1 MNTLWTHFRR
11 LVASLMLVA
20 MASFVLHG
28 GAMAGMHQH
37 GPGSTECAP
46 AAPAG
51 HTHQASVHDHSSA
64 HAHPGAH
71 NHADG
76 AAHQHADTALDTADA
91 GDPASDAKPSPCCA
105 SVCAIAMTA
114 IGSDAM
120 SAPMGIAVAL
130 LPTSQNGSGMSLDG
144 LKRPP
149 RTPSIA

>member
-1 MNTLWTHFRR
+1 LNTLWTQFRR

-28 GAMAGMHQH
+28 GAMAAMHQH

-51 HTHQASVHDHSSA
+51 HVHQAAVQDHSSA
-64 HAHPGAH
+64 HSHQAEHA
-71 NHADG
+71 HADG
-76 AAHQHADTALDTADA
+76 VAHQHADTALDTAEA
-91 GDPASDAKPSPCCA
+91 GDPASDAKPSPCCTG
-105 SVCAIAMTA
+105 VCAIAMTA
-114 IGSDAM
+114 IGSDAI

-130 LPTSQNGSGMSLDG
+130 LPTSQNGSSMSLRG

-149 RTPSIA
+149 RTPSTV

>member
-1 MNTLWTHFRR
+1 LNTLWTHFRR

-20 MASFVLHG
+20 MTSFVLHG

-37 GPGSTECAP
+37 GPGSTECAL

-51 HTHQASVHDHSSA
+51 HVHHASVHDHSSA
-64 HAHPGAH
+64 HAQQADHDP
-71 NHADG
+71 ADG
-76 AAHQHADTALDTADA
+76 VAHQHADTALDTAEA

-105 SVCAIAMTA
+105 SVCAIALTA
-114 IGSDAM
+114 IGSDAI
-120 SAPMGIAVAL
+120 SAPMGIAAAL

-149 RTPSIA
+149 RTPSIV

>member
-20 MASFVLHG
+20 MTSFVLHG

-51 HTHQASVHDHSSA
+51 HVRQAAVHDHSAA
-64 HAHPGAH
+64 HD
-71 NHADG
+71 HADG
-76 AAHQHADTALDTADA
+76 AAHQHADTASDMADA
-91 GDPASDAKPSPCCA
+91 GDPASDAEPSPCCA
-105 SVCAIAMTA
+105 SVCAIALTFIA
-114 IGSDAM
+114 PDAL
-120 SAPMGIAVAL
+120 SAPMGIAVEL
-130 LPTSQNGSGMSLDG
+130 LPASQNGTGMSPDG

>member
-46 AAPAG
+46 ASPAR
-51 HTHQASVHDHSSA
+51 HVHQAAVHDHSSA
-64 HAHPGAH
+64 HAHQAAH
-71 NHADG
+71 DHADG
-76 AAHQHADTALDTADA
+76 AAHQHADTAVDTADA
-91 GDPASDAKPSPCCA
+91 EDPASDAKPSPCCA
-105 SVCAIAMTA
+105 SVCAIALTA
-114 IGSDAM
+114 IASDAI
-120 SAPMGIAVAL
+120 SAPMGIAVEL
-130 LPTSQNGSGMSLDG
+130 LPASQNGTGMSLDG

-149 RTPSIA
+149 RTPGIA

>member
-20 MASFVLHG
+20 MTSFVLHG

-51 HTHQASVHDHSSA
+51 HVHQAAAHDHSSA
-64 HAHPGAH
+64 HAHQAEH
-71 NHADG
+71 DHADG
-76 AAHQHADTALDTADA
+76 AAHQHLDEPLDTAGA
-91 GDPASDAKPSPCCA
+91 GDPASDAKSSSCCA
-105 SVCAIAMTA
+105 SICAIALA
-114 IGSDAM
+114 AM
-120 SAPMGIAVAL
+120 APGAVSAPIGLAVEL
-130 LPTSQNGSGMSLDG
+130 LPASQNGTSMSLGG

-149 RTPSIA
+149 RTASIA

>member
-46 AAPAG
+46 AGPAG
-51 HTHQASVHDHSSA
+51 HVHQAAVNDHSSA
-64 HAHPGAH
+64 HAHQAAH
-71 NHADG
+71 DHANG
-76 AAHQHADTALDTADA
+76 AAHQHADTAVDTADA

-105 SVCAIAMTA
+105 SVCAIALIALAPDA
-114 IGSDAM
+114 I
-120 SAPMGIAVAL
+120 SAPMGIAVEL
-130 LPTSQNGSGMSLDG
+130 LPASQNGSGLILDG

-149 RTPSIA
+149 RTHSIA